1 MDNNIE
7 IRSSKYELENLTI
20 ISGSEVINENLLLD
34 NIPEYVKRFSPE
46 LLKDNKTMDAIYS
59 VQLEEI
65 ENLLY
70 ELFTVFDNNF
80 VSSLNLKGIQLWEKL
95 LGLESNSK
103 LSVNLRHEL
112 ILTKRRFRP
121 PFTRQNLQV
130 ILESVW
136 GKGNFIF
143 EIFPDEYQLIID
155 IHTNEPEVYLKFQNY
170 IRNLIPANMYVI
182 FAIQYTYLYLNR
194 NKTYS
199 QMEELSYEELSKYS
213 A

>member
-1 MDNNIE
+1 MNNIE
-7 IRSSKYELENLTI
+7 IRNSKYELENLTI
-20 ISGSEVINENLLLD
+20 VSGSEVINENLLLD

-46 LLKDNKTMDAIYS
+46 LLKDNKTMNAIYS

-136 GKGNFIF
+136 GKGNFVF

-155 IHTNEPEVYLKFQNY
+155 IHTNEPEVYLKFQKY

-199 QMEELSYEELSKYS
+199 QLEDINYKELSRYS

>member
-1 MDNNIE
+1 MNNIE

-20 ISGSEVINENLLLD
+20 VSGSEVINENLLLD

-46 LLKDNKTMDAIYS
+46 LLKGNKTMNAIYS

>member
-1 MDNNIE
+1 MNNNIE
-7 IRSSKYELENLTI
+7 IRNSKYELENLTI
-20 ISGSEVINENLLLD
+20 VSGSEVINENLLLD

-46 LLKDNKTMDAIYS
+46 LLKDNKTMNAIYS

-136 GKGNFIF
+136 GKGNFVF
-143 EIFPDEYQLIID
+143 EIFPDKYQLIID

-199 QMEELSYEELSKYS
+199 QLEDINYKELSRYS

>member
-1 MDNNIE
+1 MNNIE
-7 IRSSKYELENLTI
+7 IRNSKYELGNLDIRQGSDVENENLTLYDI
-20 ISGSEVINENLLLD
+20 ID
-34 NIPEYVKRFSPE
+34 YVKRFSPE
-46 LLKDNKTMDAIYS
+46 LLKDNETMNKIYS
-59 VQLEEI
+59 VQLYEI

-70 ELFTVFDNNF
+70 ELFVVFDNNF
-80 VSSLNLKGIQLWEKL
+80 ISSLNLRGIQLWEKL
-95 LGLESNSK
+95 LQLESNSD
-103 LSVNLRHEL
+103 LSLSLRHEL

-121 PFTRQNLQV
+121 PFTRQNLQI

-143 EIFPDEYQLIID
+143 EIFPDEFQLIID

-170 IRNLIPANMYVI
+170 IRNLIPANLYVI
-182 FAIQYTYLYLNR
+182 FSIQYTYLYLYR

-199 QMEELSYEELSKYS
+199 QVEDFDYQELSRYS

>member
-1 MDNNIE
+1 MNNIE
-7 IRSSKYELENLTI
+7 IRGSKYESENLTI
-20 ISGSEVINENLLLD
+20 ISGSEVISENLLLD
-34 NIPEYVKRFSPE
+34 NIPKYVKRFSPE

-95 LGLESNSK
+95 LKLESNSK
-103 LSVNLRHEL
+103 LNLNLRHEL

-136 GKGNFIF
+136 GRGNFIF
-143 EIFPDEYQLIID
+143 EIYPEDYQLIID
-155 IHTNEPEVYLKFQNY
+155 IHTNSPEVYLKFQNY
-170 IRNLIPANMYVI
+170 IRNLIPANLYVI

-194 NKTYS
+194 NKNYA
-199 QMEELSYEELSKYS
+199 QMEDLSYEELSRYS

>member
-1 MDNNIE
+1 MNNIE

-199 QMEELSYEELSKYS
+199 QLEDVDYKELSRYS

>member
-1 MDNNIE
+1 MNNIE
-7 IRSSKYELENLTI
+7 IRNSKYESENLTI
-20 ISGSEVINENLLLD
+20 VSGSEVIGENLLLD

-46 LLKDNKTMDAIYS
+46 LLKNNKTMDAIYS

-194 NKTYS
+194 NKTYY
-199 QMEELSYEELSKYS
+199 QMQELGYEELSKYS

>member
-1 MDNNIE
+1 MNNIE

-20 ISGSEVINENLLLD
+20 VSGSEVINENLLLD

-46 LLKDNKTMDAIYS
+46 LLKGNKTMNAIYS

-143 EIFPDEYQLIID
+143 EIFPIY
-155 IHTNEPEVYLKFQNY
+155 F
-170 IRNLIPANMYVI
+170 
-182 FAIQYTYLYLNR
+182 
-194 NKTYS
+194 
-199 QMEELSYEELSKYS
+199 
-213 A
+213 

>member
-143 EIFPDEYQLIID
+143 EIFPEEYQLIID

-199 QMEELSYEELSKYS
+199 QLEDIDYKELSRYS

>member
-1 MDNNIE
+1 MNNIE
-7 IRSSKYELENLTI
+7 IRNSKYESENLTI
-20 ISGSEVINENLLLD
+20 ISGSEVIGENLLLD
-34 NIPEYVKRFSPE
+34 IIPEYVKRFSPE

-70 ELFTVFDNNF
+70 ELLTVFDNNF

-103 LSVNLRHEL
+103 LNLNLRHEL

-170 IRNLIPANMYVI
+170 IRNLIPANIYVI

-194 NKTYS
+194 NKIYY
-199 QMEELSYEELSKYS
+199 QMQELNYEELSKYS

>member
-1 MDNNIE
+1 MNNIE
-7 IRSSKYELENLTI
+7 IRNSKYKSENLTV
-20 ISGSEVINENLLLD
+20 ISGSQVIDENLLLD
-34 NIPEYVKRFSPE
+34 GAEYVKRFSPK

-70 ELFTVFDNNF
+70 ELFVVFNNNF
-80 VSSLNLKGIQLWEKL
+80 ISSLNLKGIQLWEKL
-95 LGLESNSK
+95 LELESNSK
-103 LSVNLRHEL
+103 LNINLRREL
-112 ILTKRRFRP
+112 ILTKRRFSP
-121 PFTRQNLQV
+121 PFTRQNLQA

-155 IHTNEPEVYLKFQNY
+155 ISTDEPEIYLKFQNY

-199 QMEELSYEELSKYS
+199 QLEDIDYEELSRYS

>member
-1 MDNNIE
+1 MNNIE

-143 EIFPDEYQLIID
+143 EIFPEEYQLIID

-199 QMEELSYEELSKYS
+199 QLEDIDYKELSRYS

>member
-1 MDNNIE
+1 MNNNIE

-46 LLKDNKTMDAIYS
+46 LLKDNKTMNAIYS

-143 EIFPDEYQLIID
+143 EIFPEEYQLIID

-199 QMEELSYEELSKYS
+199 QLEDIDYKELSRYS